1 MTEALVGLG
10 LMMVLALL
18 RIPIAIAMGVV
29 GCLGVAYLRDWNF
42 APAFAMLETKVYETG
57 RNYTLSVVP
66 LFILMGNLVTRAGMS
81 QELFRAANTC
91 IGHLRGGLAMATVC
105 ACAGFGAICGSSI
118 ATAATMAKVAYP
130 AMNQLGY
137 SDRLSTGA
145 IAGGGTL
152 GILIP
157 PSTIMVIYGVMTET
171 NIGMLFA
178 AGIMPGILATFLL
191 CLAVQWIVWTD
202 PTSGPRG
209 ERATWRQRFAALRG
223 VWAVAMLFIVVM
235 GGIYGGVF
243 TATEG
248 AGIGAFGA
256 FCFALARRVL
266 SPRALLDV
274 LIESSRTTAMLFMIL
289 VGALIFANFINY
301 TTMPA
306 DLRAFVTNYQIHPTT
321 VIVAICV
328 IYVVL
333 GTAMEELSMILLTV
347 PVFFPLVVGLGF
359 DPVWFGILIVVVVQ
373 IGLISPPVGMNMF
386 VVKSM
391 LPRIATATI
400 FRGVTPFVV
409 AEVVLLAVLVA
420 FPSISLVLPKLMK
433 L

>member
-1 MTEALVGLG
+1 MTEALLGLG
-10 LMMVLALL
+10 VMLVLSFL
-18 RIPIAIAMGVV
+18 RVPIAFSMGLV
-29 GCLGVAYLRDWNF
+29 GFLGVWWMRGLNPSMAS
-42 APAFAMLETKVYETG
+42 ATTVVYESG
-57 RNYTLSVVP
+57 FQYTLSVVP
-66 LFILMGNLVTRAGMS
+66 LFILMGNFVTRAGMS
-81 QELFRAANTC
+81 KELYRAGHTFV
-91 IGHLRGGLAMATVC
+91 GHLRGGLAMATVL

-118 ATAATMAKVAYP
+118 ATAATMTKVAYP
-130 AMNQLGY
+130 SMNDHHY
-137 SDRLSTGA
+137 SDELAVGT
-145 IAGGGTL
+145 IAAGGTL

-157 PSTIMVIYGVMTET
+157 PSTIMVIYGIMTNT
-171 NIGMLFA
+171 SIGKLFA
-178 AGIMPGILATFLL
+178 AGILPGLVAVVLL
-191 CLAVQWIVWTD
+191 CLAVQYICWRA
-202 PTSGPRG
+202 PASGPRA
-209 ERATWRQRFAALRG
+209 ERANWRERFDAFKG
-223 VWAVAMLFIVVM
+223 VWAVVALFVIVM

-256 FCFALARRVL
+256 FCFAVARRAL
-266 SPRALLDV
+266 TPRALLDV

-306 DLRAFVTNYQIHPTT
+306 DLKAFVTQYQIHPMT
-321 VIVAICV
+321 VMIAICV

-359 DPVWFGILIVVVVQ
+359 DPVWFGIIIVVVVQ

-391 LPRIATATI
+391 LPRISTATI
-400 FRGVTPFVV
+400 FRGVTPFVI
-409 AEVVLLAVLVA
+409 AEVGLLAILVA
-420 FPSISLVLPKLMK
+420 FPWLSLILPRLMK